1 MLLSGVDDEGRVTS
15 IDVGV
20 LSIAD
25 RVLDTD
31 KLSTEVMGG
40 SDETQVTA
48 GTVVEPPAC
57 TGLSA
62 VKQATSCIKDGST
75 VFPSVGLSE
84 ERNESGWRGEENG
97 IDSLAL
103 TASK

>member
-1 MLLSGVDDEGRVTS
+1 MTS

-62 VKQATSCIKDGST
+62 VKQATSCIKDGSAI
-75 VFPSVGLSE
+75 FPSVGLSE
-84 ERNESGWRGEENG
+84 ERNESGWRGRRMG
-97 IDSLAL
+97 
-103 TASK
+103 